1 MCISRVTVKRTTM
14 RSTDQRINLNSDFTK
29 RNYNRRVFVIRIVS
43 KTKLRCPSF
52 YVS

>member
-14 RSTDQRINLNSDFTK
+14 TSTDQRINLNSDFTK
-29 RNYNRRVFVIRIVS
+29 RHYNRREFVIRIVN